1 MEELPKKAT
10 LPSIPPPAAR
20 EEYTFSSGETTLRLS
35 SVLWNKY
42 SGPNVVFQ
50 KVASWS
56 ILIVGRL
63 ESNLWE
69 FNNF

>member
-35 SVLWNKY
+35 SVLWNKH
-42 SGPNVVFQ
+42 SGPNIVFQ